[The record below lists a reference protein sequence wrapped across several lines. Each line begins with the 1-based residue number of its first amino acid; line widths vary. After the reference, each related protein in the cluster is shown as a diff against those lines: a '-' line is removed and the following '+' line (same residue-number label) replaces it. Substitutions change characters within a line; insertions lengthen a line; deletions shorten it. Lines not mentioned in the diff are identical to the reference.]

1 MIRQIAS
8 LKMQHRRWLPLLL
21 STFLVLAASSSAHA
35 DLIVA
40 AQTVAANAGSSGNT
54 LELTLQNTGPSA
66 VTIGGFSF
74 GVSTSGTDI
83 NFTLADINTALAP
96 YIFKGNSLFGPN
108 INTSTGHSLTASDLD
123 SDPAG
128 ATVSAA
134 STVGLGR
141 LFFDVSPAA
150 SAGPHT
156 VTIEPFPATS
166 LSDPSGNDVPITAT
180 VPGAII
186 VPAGPQLVPEPATVY
201 SAAAALVAG
210 AWFWTRRRRLQRC
223 LA

>member
-150 SAGPHT
+150 TQYCPDCWCLGQPRKAKPCRRCPRWT
-156 VTIEPFPATS
+156 
-166 LSDPSGNDVPITAT
+166 PSRGSGFHLRENV
-180 VPGAII
+180 
-186 VPAGPQLVPEPATVY
+186 L
-201 SAAAALVAG
+201 
-210 AWFWTRRRRLQRC
+210 RRC
-223 LA
+223 LKVLEQRRA